1 MQAREEWISFDV
13 GIVMRHSRKQ
23 KSGMKHHFNLNATTE
38 LRFSV
43 GIVIGVSFLVSC
55 ASKPQTQRESRET
68 RPVTLVPMEWTP
80 SLQQMQT
87 YVEETY
93 EAHKNKNQTTLNREA
108 QNIADLVDAQLFIT
122 YVLLMERLDENDR
135 RGLFNEQKIWLLQ
148 RAESARGAIVSKGG
162 SLEALE
168 YASAFRSITERRL
181 AELDSRLSRQPKQA
195 GDNSGSGEK

>member
-1 MQAREEWISFDV
+1 
-13 GIVMRHSRKQ
+13 
-23 KSGMKHHFNLNATTE
+23 
-38 LRFSV
+38 
-43 GIVIGVSFLVSC
+43 
-55 ASKPQTQRESRET
+55 
-68 RPVTLVPMEWTP
+68 
-80 SLQQMQT
+80 
-87 YVEETY
+87 
-93 EAHKNKNQTTLNREA
+93 
-108 QNIADLVDAQLFIT
+108 VDAQLFIT